1 MRELPAEARQ
11 PHPLPAITSGRS
23 IHLQGDSYMLV
34 MKHGQHVHL
43 DGTKPPI
50 QSPFEYL
57 LPELKSA
64 AAAHLPGDPAKVTN
78 DLTKLGEALI
88 DSAPPA
94 ATDAVEVNSTIPAV
108 YTYWGQFIDH
118 DMTANTDRPD
128 KDGRPIGDITKKPL
142 TPIPA
147 DQVPLQLVNLR
158 RPTFD
163 LDSVYGNGPELDE
176 HYPCIDAGGS
186 DAPMYDGIRM
196 RVGANTD
203 RPGIPGVKIPPVE
216 DLSRDLP
223 RIGPLRDAGIITLP
237 DDLPDGLKNVPEA
250 EVLTRPFIG
259 DLRND
264 ENLIVAQ
271 FHLAVLRFHNK
282 VAHTVEAAPE
292 SFGLAAGAGDAER
305 FDVVQRLVRYHYQW
319 LVINDYLRTV
329 TLPGIVDK
337 LLIGG
342 TAEYRP
348 LPDGRLFSPLE
359 YSVAAFRFGHSMVR
373 AGYDHNR
380 NFGAPVPASV
390 TPVQRFASFEDLF
403 RFTGNGH
410 ALAADIT
417 KSTRDPFRGLPT
429 LPFNWIIE
437 WDRMTNKSDPNEG
450 HFARKIDTRLS
461 PPILNMVNEGTGA
474 DIQDD
479 AGTPIRKLLRGL
491 AVRNLLRGYL
501 LSIPTG
507 QAVADAMGV
516 DKLTEAELRKNNSDA
531 VNLALQ
537 NGGFLVNTPLW
548 FYILKEAEVRADGN
562 SLGELGSRIVVE
574 TQLGIMQHDPNSY
587 LNDPAGPW
595 DPSKGVQLPDGD
607 GPIVTIRDLFKFAD
621 LAA

>member
-1 MRELPAEARQ
+1 
-11 PHPLPAITSGRS
+11 
-23 IHLQGDSYMLV
+23 MLV
-34 MKHGQHVHL
+34 MKHGQHVHT
-43 DGTKPPI
+43 GETKPPI
-50 QSPFEYL
+50 ESPFEYL
-57 LPELKSA
+57 LPELKTKPE
-64 AAAHLPGDPAKVTN
+64 AHLPGDPAKVTK
-78 DLTKLGEALI
+78 DLRTLGEALI
-88 DSAPPA
+88 DNAPA
-94 ATDAVEVNSTIPAV
+94 TATDAVEVNSTIPAV

-128 KDGRPIGDITKKPL
+128 KDGRPIGDITKDPL
-142 TPIPA
+142 TPVPA
-147 DQVPLQLVNLR
+147 TDVPGILVNLR

-163 LDSVYGNGPELDE
+163 LDSVYGNGPGLDE
-176 HYPCIDAGGS
+176 HYCHVDAGGP
-186 DAPMYDGIRM
+186 DTPMYDGIRM
-196 RVGANTD
+196 RVGVND
-203 RPGIPGVKIPPVE
+203 DSPGIPGVKIPPVE

-223 RIGPLRDAGIITLP
+223 RIGKLVSAGIMTF
-237 DDLPDGLKNVPEA
+237 DDVPPGLKGIPVD
-250 EVLTRPFIG
+250 EVDTRPFIG

-282 VAHTVEAAPE
+282 VVDKVEADPAA
-292 SFGLAAGAGDAER
+292 FGLPANACDADR

-319 LVINDYLRTV
+319 LVVNDYLRTV

-337 LLIGG
+337 ILVGG
-342 TAEYRP
+342 TKKYQP
-348 LPDGRLFSPLE
+348 LPNGDLFAPLE

-373 AGYDHNR
+373 GGYDHNR
-380 NFGAPVPASV
+380 NFGAPVPSTV

-410 ALAADIT
+410 VLEADIT
-417 KSTRDPFRGLPT
+417 KSRRNPFRGLKT

-437 WDRMTNKSDPNEG
+437 WERMTNKSDPNEA
-450 HFARKIDTRLS
+450 HFARKIDTRLA
-461 PPILNMVNEGTGA
+461 PPILNMVNEGTAA

-479 AGTPIRKLLRGL
+479 AHTPVRKLLRGL

-516 DKLTEAELRKNNSDA
+516 ARLTEAELRKNNTDA
-531 VNLALQ
+531 TNLALQ
-537 NGGFLVNTPLW
+537 GGGFLVNTPLW

-574 TQLGIMQHDPNSY
+574 TQVGIMKHDPNSY
-587 LNDPAGPW
+587 LNDPDGPW
-595 DPSKGVQLPDGD
+595 DPSKGVQGENGA
-607 GPIVTIRDLFKFAD
+607 GPIVTIRDFFRFAD

>member
-1 MRELPAEARQ
+1 
-11 PHPLPAITSGRS
+11 
-23 IHLQGDSYMLV
+23 MLV
-34 MKHGQHVHL
+34 MKHGQHVHQT
-43 DGTKPPI
+43 GPI
-50 QSPFEYL
+50 ETPFEYL

-64 AAAHLPGDPAKVTN
+64 ADAHLPGDPAKVTN

-94 ATDAVEVNSTIPAV
+94 ATDAVEVNSTIPAI

-118 DMTANTDRPD
+118 DMTANTDRPN
-128 KDGRPIGDITKKPL
+128 KDGLPIGDITKKPL
-142 TPIPA
+142 TPIA
-147 DQVPLQLVNLR
+147 AHQVPQELVNLR

-163 LDSVYGNGPELDE
+163 LDSVYGNGPGLDDD
-176 HYPCIDAGGS
+176 YLCVDPGGP

-196 RVGANTD
+196 RVGENAD
-203 RPGIPGVKIPPVE
+203 GPGIPGVKIPPVE

-223 RIGPLRDAGIITLP
+223 RIGPMIRDDIITI
-237 DDLPDGLKNVPEA
+237 DDLPEGLKSVPAA

-264 ENLIVAQ
+264 ENLIIAQ

-282 VAHTVEAAPE
+282 VADTVEAAPE
-292 SFGLAAGAGDAER
+292 SFGLDAGSGDAER

-319 LVINDYLRTV
+319 LVVNDYLRTV

-337 LLIGG
+337 LLVGG
-342 TAEYRP
+342 TNEYQP
-348 LPDGRLFSPLE
+348 LADGSLFAPLE

-373 AGYDHNR
+373 SGYDHNR

-390 TPVQRFASFEDLF
+390 TPVKRFASFEDLF
-403 RFTGNGH
+403 LFTGNGH
-410 ALAADIT
+410 VLAADIT
-417 KSTRDPFRGLPT
+417 KSVRQPFFSSTPTT
-429 LPFNWIIE
+429 LPFNWVIE
-437 WDRMTNKSDPNEG
+437 WDRMTKKTDPNEG
-450 HFARKIDTRLS
+450 HFARKIDTRLVS
-461 PPILNMVNEGTGA
+461 PIQNMVNEGTGA

-479 AGTPIRKLLRGL
+479 AGTPVRKLLRGL

-507 QAVADAMGV
+507 QAAADAMGV

-587 LNDPAGPW
+587 LNDPDGPW

-607 GPIVTIRDLFKFAD
+607 GPIVTIRDFLQFAD